1 MKTMNSFFKAYL
13 APEIEVENF
22 TVEQGF
28 AISNSTLPEYNEDD
42 DVITIGQNKKN
53 INNMKKIYLR

>member
-28 AISNSTLPEYNEDD
+28 AISDSTLPDYREDD
-42 DVITIGQNKKN
+42 EVITIG
-53 INNMKKIYLR
+53 

>member
-1 MKTMNSFFKAYL
+1 MKTTNSFFKAYL

-28 AISNSTLPEYNEDD
+28 AISDSTLPDYREDG
-42 DVITIGQNKKN
+42 DVITIGQNKKHQ
-53 INNMKKIYLR
+53 

>member
-1 MKTMNSFFKAYL
+1 MKTMNSLFKAYL

-28 AISNSTLPEYNEDD
+28 AISDSTLPDYKEDD
-42 DVITIGQNKKN
+42 DVITIG
-53 INNMKKIYLR
+53 